1 MTSAQTALLSLPGP
15 AEAIVGQRVQVQ
27 VEGPPVPK
35 ERAWRLVGDT
45 DWLNRVAGNGAVL
58 SMELEAQRDGLSVIK
73 GLLAGPLGLRFPFEE
88 VWTSWVRGE
97 SFRQVRTVHSPLL
110 LGTDYEARLV
120 PDGDQVRPRISL
132 TLTVTRLALPI
143 AHFEAAGIARRWKAA
158 LQALAEP
165 PQALRALPPA
175 AQEAFARWRGVSNTD
190 LVRRVTEHLATSHP
204 NELRQLRGYLLA
216 DQWGL
221 DRDTVLEDLL
231 NGVDVGALELYWSV
245 RCVRCYGEVASGT
258 TLSDLADHATC
269 PSCRIDFASDLGD
282 NVEVLFTP
290 HPSVMKR
297 TEERFCTLFPAGAS
311 SQYAVIT
318 LAPGQTLGS
327 HLTLPPGEWTLGAG
341 GEEADS
347 RLILAAGTQGGA
359 VDWRASTTGG
369 TVHGTAGPQ
378 RVTVHNDAPGRR
390 RVYLTRVGGDDPR
403 IPASRLTTLP
413 AFRKRMGHQ
422 VLAAGTRIGVRSV
435 ALVFTDLSDSTAMY
449 EEMGDAGAYALV
461 RDHFRVL
468 DAVIEAHGGT
478 VVKTIGDAVMAA
490 FHDAGTALGAALA
503 MQAAFNPWVEAR
515 GLKQPP
521 RLKIGLHV
529 GPALAVHTD
538 AAGID
543 YFGGTVNTAA
553 RAQGVAA
560 SGEVVWTQA
569 IAADSRV
576 DTMLAEAGLPVST
589 LERQLKGLK
598 DTVIL
603 RKVNTL
609 GPPRAP

>member
-1 MTSAQTALLSLPGP
+1 
-15 AEAIVGQRVQVQ
+15 
-27 VEGPPVPK
+27 
-35 ERAWRLVGDT
+35 
-45 DWLNRVAGNGAVL
+45 
-58 SMELEAQRDGLSVIK
+58 
-73 GLLAGPLGLRFPFEE
+73 
-88 VWTSWVRGE
+88 
-97 SFRQVRTVHSPLL
+97 
-110 LGTDYEARLV
+110 
-120 PDGDQVRPRISL
+120 
-132 TLTVTRLALPI
+132 
-143 AHFEAAGIARRWKAA
+143 
-158 LQALAEP
+158 
-165 PQALRALPPA
+165 
-175 AQEAFARWRGVSNTD
+175 
-190 LVRRVTEHLATSHP
+190 
-204 NELRQLRGYLLA
+204 
-216 DQWGL
+216 
-221 DRDTVLEDLL
+221 
-231 NGVDVGALELYWSV
+231 
-245 RCVRCYGEVASGT
+245 
-258 TLSDLADHATC
+258 
-269 PSCRIDFASDLGD
+269 
-282 NVEVLFTP
+282 
-290 HPSVMKR
+290 
-297 TEERFCTLFPAGAS
+297 
-311 SQYAVIT
+311 
-318 LAPGQTLGS
+318 
-327 HLTLPPGEWTLGAG
+327 
-341 GEEADS
+341 
-347 RLILAAGTQGGA
+347 
-359 VDWRASTTGG
+359 
-369 TVHGTAGPQ
+369 
-378 RVTVHNDAPGRR
+378 
-390 RVYLTRVGGDDPR
+390 
-403 IPASRLTTLP
+403 
-413 AFRKRMGHQ
+413 MGHQ

-576 DTMLAEAGLPVST
+576 DTLLAEAGLPVST